1 MLLKIKDAISGFTK
15 DSSTED
21 NSKEDQTKILNQAC
35 AALLIE
41 TAFADKEFSEEEKN
55 SMQNTLRKTYKIEEQ
70 VIEDLI
76 KDAEQIVA
84 ESTSLYEHTRLIN
97 DSCNYE
103 DKLKLINGLWNLAF
117 ADQELDKYEEY
128 LIRKIADLLHV
139 SHSDFI
145 KEKMKVKEGL

>member
-1 MLLKIKDAISGFTK
+1 MGFLFPLSLVADATTVEGCRFGVVYPCEDSASFTGCTPK
-15 DSSTED
+15 KLG
-21 NSKEDQTKILNQAC
+21 NWLFI
-35 AALLIE
+35 
-41 TAFADKEFSEEEKN
+41 
-55 SMQNTLRKTYKIEEQ
+55 
-70 VIEDLI
+70 
-76 KDAEQIVA
+76 A

-103 DKLKLINGLWNLAF
+103 DKLKLISGLWNLAF